1 VCEWWY
7 NVYCENSDKLYH
19 KNAQLYQTNGGNQNN
34 DFNKN
39 NAETNW
45 NHNRDNNNNNNNIY
59 NYKDFRNNH
68 YNDNNGKNA
77 NNFKISSNVRERYS
91 LPNNDRNEDEIN
103 VDFSNE
109 EMSESN
115 DKLFKTKLTD
125 KLVSN
130 VNLINK
136 TKSKI

>member
-19 KNAQLYQTNGGNQNN
+19 KNAQLYQTNGGNQNK
-34 DFNKN
+34 DN
-39 NAETNW
+39 NNVETNW
-45 NHNRDNNNNNNNIY
+45 NHNRDNNNNNNNNNN

-68 YNDNNGKNA
+68 YNDDDRKNA
-77 NNFKISSNVRERYS
+77 NNFKISSNARERYS
-91 LPNNDRNEDEIN
+91 LPNDRNDDEIN

-109 EMSESN
+109 EMSESK
-115 DKLFKTKLTD
+115 DKLFKTKLND

-130 VNLINK
+130 INLINK
-136 TKSKI
+136 KKSKI